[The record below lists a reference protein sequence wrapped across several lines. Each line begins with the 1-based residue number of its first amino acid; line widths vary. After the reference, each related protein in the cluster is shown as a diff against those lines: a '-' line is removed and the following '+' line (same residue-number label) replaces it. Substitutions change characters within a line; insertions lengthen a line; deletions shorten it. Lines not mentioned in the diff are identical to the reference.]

1 MRCARCLF
9 RSGSTISSRPCF
21 AILTTSQ
28 PFLFA
33 VFYLTYKY
41 VIPRSFSVK
50 VDDLT
55 PGDYVLGD
63 LAVIE
68 GEDPVASGAMDE
80 PDGQELEAQRWGAA
94 SPKAEFELN
103 PDLQEEY
110 EMQQAHEEERKRIEE
125 MLRRRPRRMER
136 RLWRE
141 LWSCVV
147 ADKQACS
154 NSE

>member
-1 MRCARCLF
+1 
-9 RSGSTISSRPCF
+9 
-21 AILTTSQ
+21 
-28 PFLFA
+28 

-41 VIPRSFSVK
+41 VTPRSFSVK
-50 VDDLT
+50 LDDLT

-68 GEDPVASGAMDE
+68 GEDPAASGAIVE
-80 PDGQELEAQRWGAA
+80 PDGQELEAQRWSAA
-94 SPKAEFELN
+94 SPKSLSAEFEMS
-103 PDLQEEY
+103 PELQEEY

-125 MLRRRPRRMER
+125 MLRLRPGRMER

-147 ADKQACS
+147 VDKQARS
-154 NSE
+154 SSE